1 MLHRSLEELKCI
13 FSNRGLLL
21 AGISFDSRDIL
32 IGDQRLGGLS
42 HTSGVTKIYTEK
54 ARGKKSEGSR
64 RESG

>member
-1 MLHRSLEELKCI
+1 M
-13 FSNRGLLL
+13 